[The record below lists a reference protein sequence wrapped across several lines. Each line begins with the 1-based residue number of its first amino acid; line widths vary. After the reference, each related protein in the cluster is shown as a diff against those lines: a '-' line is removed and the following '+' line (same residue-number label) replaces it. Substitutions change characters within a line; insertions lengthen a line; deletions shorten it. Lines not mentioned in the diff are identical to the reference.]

1 MSTFYFSL
9 NVYLISK
16 NIKFQYHVLFDV
28 IILVIIKINTASK
41 YNQSCQNLI

>member
-16 NIKFQYHVLFDV
+16 NIKFQYHVILNV
-28 IILVIIKINTASK
+28 ILILIIKINIASK
-41 YNQSCQNLI
+41 FNQSCQNLI